1 MTLYQQIF
9 ERQTFDTPEKIGV
22 LSKFIYKHIQVPIQ
36 EPVATLEPVTNPV
49 APSVAPLVA
58 TPVATPIAPPI
69 APLVAPPVATL
80 EPVAKIKDQTKNQF
94 FTDKADSLFWC
105 LYISK
110 YGHSEYESI
119 GHGYSN
125 VEIAEKQ
132 KIIEYVRKNSGIT
145 KTKVLA
151 QEIMSDLM
159 TNKRT
164 TLSVLPAFAAFYN
177 KRIVIT
183 KQNKFYIDMR
193 TNNEFDTLYLVKNE
207 RGNYGIDYTIPN
219 LSKQIQLNSYDKPLN
234 AISTYKIGDLNELA
248 LRVGI
253 DTIKKRNKSELYQ
266 EITLK
271 CLW

>member
-1 MTLYQQIF
+1 MNLYQQIF
-9 ERQTFDTPEKIGV
+9 ELHTFDTPEKLGV
-22 LSKFIYKHIQVPIQ
+22 LNKFIYKLVPIQ
-36 EPVATLEPVTNPV
+36 VQEPIQVQVEAPVQVQVQVQVKVET
-49 APSVAPLVA
+49 PL
-58 TPVATPIAPPI
+58 
-69 APLVAPPVATL
+69 
-80 EPVAKIKDQTKNQF
+80 NQF
-94 FTDKADSLFWC
+94 FTDKADNLFWC
-105 LYISK
+105 LYIAK

-119 GHGYSN
+119 GRGYSN
-125 VEIAEKQ
+125 VEITEKH
-132 KIIEYVRKNSGIT
+132 KIIEFIRKNSGAV

-164 TLSVLPAFAAFYN
+164 SLSVLPAFAAFYN
-177 KRIVIT
+177 KRIIIT
-183 KQNKFYIDMR
+183 KQNKFYIDIR
-193 TNNEFDTLYLVKNE
+193 TNNEFDTLYLIKND

-219 LSKQIQLNSYDKPLN
+219 LTKQIQLNSYDKPLA
-234 AISTYKIGDLNELA
+234 AISTYKIGELNELA

>member
-22 LSKFIYKHIQVPIQ
+22 LSKFIYKLAPVREPVPAPAPIQ
-36 EPVATLEPVTNPV
+36 EVVPAPAPAPESTRVPVP
-49 APSVAPLVA
+49 AP
-58 TPVATPIAPPI
+58 
-69 APLVAPPVATL
+69 
-80 EPVAKIKDQTKNQF
+80 IKVETKVKTQF

-125 VEIAEKQ
+125 IEIAEKQ

-145 KTKVLA
+145 KTKVMA

-183 KQNKFYIDMR
+183 KQSKFYIDMR
-193 TNNEFDTLYLVKNE
+193 TNNEFDTLYLIKNE

-219 LSKQIQLNSYDKPLN
+219 LTKQIQLNSYDKPLN

-266 EITLK
+266 ELTLK

>member
-9 ERQTFDTPEKIGV
+9 ERHAFDTPEKIGV
-22 LSKFIYKHIQVPIQ
+22 LSKFIYKLAPVPVPVLAPIQ
-36 EPVATLEPVTNPV
+36 EPVSAPAPIPEP
-49 APSVAPLVA
+49 APAPA
-58 TPVATPIAPPI
+58 PIKVQAQVQVQAP
-69 APLVAPPVATL
+69 
-80 EPVAKIKDQTKNQF
+80 TKTQF

-110 YGHSEYESI
+110 YGYSEYESI

-145 KTKVLA
+145 KTKVMA

-164 TLSVLPAFAAFYN
+164 SLSVLPAFAAFYN

-207 RGNYGIDYTIPN
+207 RGNYGIDHTIPN
-219 LSKQIQLNSYDKPLN
+219 LTKQIQLNSHDKPLN

>member
-1 MTLYQQIF
+1 MLSNRVKDNTPSYVSKMTLYQQIF
-9 ERQTFDTPEKIGV
+9 ERQTFDTPEKLGV
-22 LSKFIYKHIQVPIQ
+22 LSKFIYKLVPVQAPAPAPIKDPVIVHTKATAPAK
-36 EPVATLEPVTNPV
+36 EPVPAKEP
-49 APSVAPLVA
+49 AP
-58 TPVATPIAPPI
+58 
-69 APLVAPPVATL
+69 
-80 EPVAKIKDQTKNQF
+80 TKTQF

-164 TLSVLPAFAAFYN
+164 TLLVLPAFAAFYN

-183 KQNKFYIDMR
+183 KQNKFYIDMQ

-207 RGNYGIDYTIPN
+207 RGNYGIDYTIPA
-219 LSKQIQLNSYDKPLN
+219 LTKQIQLNSYDKPLA
-234 AISTYKIGDLNELA
+234 AISTYKIGELNELA

>member
-22 LSKFIYKHIQVPIQ
+22 LSKFIYKLVPVREPVLAPIQELASVPVQEPVPAPVPIQ
-36 EPVATLEPVTNPV
+36 EPVPIKVKAQ
-49 APSVAPLVA
+49 AP
-58 TPVATPIAPPI
+58 
-69 APLVAPPVATL
+69 
-80 EPVAKIKDQTKNQF
+80 IKTQF

-125 VEIAEKQ
+125 IEIAEKQ

-145 KTKVLA
+145 KTKVMA

-193 TNNEFDTLYLVKNE
+193 TNNEFDTVYLVKNE

-219 LSKQIQLNSYDKPLN
+219 LDRQIQLNSYDKPLN

>member
-1 MTLYQQIF
+1 MRFCCRVSVKANMLSNRVKDNTPIYVSKMTLYQQIF
-9 ERQTFDTPEKIGV
+9 ERQTFDTPEKLGV
-22 LSKFIYKHIQVPIQ
+22 LSKFIYKLA
-36 EPVATLEPVTNPV
+36 PVQAPALMKDPVIV
-49 APSVAPLVA
+49 
-58 TPVATPIAPPI
+58 
-69 APLVAPPVATL
+69 
-80 EPVAKIKDQTKNQF
+80 QTKATAPIKEPAPTKTQF

-110 YGHSEYESI
+110 YGHPEYESI

-207 RGNYGIDYTIPN
+207 RGNYGIDYTIPA
-219 LSKQIQLNSYDKPLN
+219 LTKQIQLNSYDKPLN

-266 EITLK
+266 EIMLK

>member
-22 LSKFIYKHIQVPIQ
+22 LSKFIYKLAPVPVQAPAPIPEPVSAPVPIP
-36 EPVATLEPVTNPV
+36 EPVPAPVPIKV
-49 APSVAPLVA
+49 QAQAQVQVQAP
-58 TPVATPIAPPI
+58 
-69 APLVAPPVATL
+69 
-80 EPVAKIKDQTKNQF
+80 TKTQF

-110 YGHSEYESI
+110 YGYSEYESI

-145 KTKVLA
+145 KTKVMA

-164 TLSVLPAFAAFYN
+164 SLSVLPAFAAFYN

-207 RGNYGIDYTIPN
+207 RGNYGIDYTIPA
-219 LSKQIQLNSYDKPLN
+219 LTKQIQLNSYDKPLA
-234 AISTYKIGDLNELA
+234 AISTYKIGELNELA

>member
-22 LSKFIYKHIQVPIQ
+22 LSKFIYKLAPIKEPVPVPVPALVHEVVPAPAPEPTQVPVPA
-36 EPVATLEPVTNPV
+36 PVKVEQVL
-49 APSVAPLVA
+49 APAPNK
-58 TPVATPIAPPI
+58 T
-69 APLVAPPVATL
+69 
-80 EPVAKIKDQTKNQF
+80 QF
-94 FTDKADSLFWC
+94 FTDKVDSLFWC

-125 VEIAEKQ
+125 IEIAEKQ

-145 KTKVLA
+145 KTKVMA

-219 LSKQIQLNSYDKPLN
+219 LTKQIQLNSYDKPLN

>member
-22 LSKFIYKHIQVPIQ
+22 LSKFIYKLVKAQVPVAV
-36 EPVATLEPVTNPV
+36 PVPV
-49 APSVAPLVA
+49 SVAVP
-58 TPVATPIAPPI
+58 TPAP
-69 APLVAPPVATL
+69 VEV
-80 EPVAKIKDQTKNQF
+80 VKVNDQVKTQF
-94 FTDKADSLFWC
+94 FTDKSDSLFWC
-105 LYISK
+105 LYVSK

-119 GHGYSN
+119 GRGYSN
-125 VEIAEKQ
+125 IEIAEKH
-132 KIIEYVRKNSGIT
+132 KIIEYVRKNSGVA
-145 KTKVLA
+145 KTKVMA

-164 TLSVLPAFAAFYN
+164 TLLVLPAFAAFYN

-207 RGNYGIDYTIPN
+207 RGNYGIDYTIPA
-219 LSKQIQLNSYDKPLN
+219 LTKQIQLNSYDKPLA

-253 DTIKKRNKSELYQ
+253 DTIKKRNKSELYH
-266 EITLK
+266 EIMLK